1 MYYFFFLLFL
11 AVVSAVKASPDQC
24 EKGYLILKLS
34 ETTRQE
40 IIQQGNKSENKIYLE
55 DHQGSRIDL
64 HHIQQLPEEL
74 STDFFED
81 RYMDI
86 DFVSEINSAY
96 GGDCIFFSFDLPEN
110 LYLTGFFGPFPIFNR
125 IKHECLR
132 CSLFAGLS
140 DDLCW
145 ATGRWFGFTKESGD
159 FLSLILPRYEIKW
172 KRKNNEV
179 LRELL
184 LLPPDK
190 NKGFPGGM
198 EYLKAKAHFE
208 SYQK

>member
-74 STDFFED
+74 STDFLK
-81 RYMDI
+81 I
-86 DFVSEINSAY
+86 AIW
-96 GGDCIFFSFDLPEN
+96 I
-110 LYLTGFFGPFPIFNR
+110 
-125 IKHECLR
+125 
-132 CSLFAGLS
+132 
-140 DDLCW
+140 
-145 ATGRWFGFTKESGD
+145 
-159 FLSLILPRYEIKW
+159 LIL
-172 KRKNNEV
+172 
-179 LRELL
+179 
-184 LLPPDK
+184 
-190 NKGFPGGM
+190 F
-198 EYLKAKAHFE
+198 
-208 SYQK
+208 QK